1 MTAFCKSKENFAKII
16 CSRENS
22 MNTNSVKK
30 YTKIAVIVVAAVLVF
45 ALLCFGLSKLLNVSF
60 SRGQIIAEYDGES
73 VYDAD
78 VQDIINYNLIIHYD
92 GNTTE
97 AGLNQIMQEAVVTYV
112 RYKAMEIDLGKKG
125 YTVDEDEL
133 NKTFKEAKKEI
144 EKTQKYSEWCE
155 MHRVSKDF
163 LKEELR
169 RYALAA
175 LYNEVI
181 ESEVKVTEAEARE
194 YYSLHAI
201 EKFRLPAGYYWTA
214 TLRPVKDVAD
224 QAETAQA
231 KAEMAAYLEKIK
243 NGRMTFEDVDKE
255 LNAKYPASEYPSA
268 IYDGE
273 DSTAIDGMYTF
284 IDEKDFQDL
293 LTTIDTTYKDRDLN
307 ADPKSDAYSDYM
319 SYLGATFEAKV
330 HYALQNME
338 IGDVWAEP
346 FESFVG
352 YYIIRLDR
360 IETKNAFVPY
370 EEVSSAIIETLMAE
384 KLQNEFLEYLVE
396 LETKYQI
403 SYRF

>member
-1 MTAFCKSKENFAKII
+1 
-16 CSRENS
+16 

-243 NGRMTFEDVDKE
+243 NGKMTFEDVDKE

-370 EEVSSAIIETLMAE
+370 EEVSGAIIETLMAE

>member
-1 MTAFCKSKENFAKII
+1 
-16 CSRENS
+16 

-30 YTKIAVIVVAAVLVF
+30 YAKIAVIVVAAVLVF
-45 ALLCFGLSKLLNVSF
+45 ALLCFGLSKLLDVSF
-60 SRGQIIAEYDGES
+60 SKGQIIAEYDGES

-78 VQDIINYNLIIHYD
+78 VQDIINYNLITQYD
-92 GNTTE
+92 STTTE

-112 RYKAMEIDLGKKG
+112 RYRAMEIDLAKKG
-125 YTVDEDEL
+125 YTIDEDEL
-133 NKTFKEAKKEI
+133 DKTFKEAKKEI

-163 LKEELR
+163 LKDELR

-175 LYNEVI
+175 LYNDVI
-181 ESEVKVTEAEARE
+181 ESDVKVTEAEARE
-194 YYSLHAI
+194 YYALNAI
-201 EKFRLPAGYYWTA
+201 SKYKLPAGYYWTA
-214 TLRPVKDVAD
+214 TLRPVKNIAD
-224 QAETAQA
+224 QTETTQA
-231 KAEMAAYLEKIK
+231 KAEMQAYLEKIK
-243 NGRMTFEDVDKE
+243 NGEMTFEDVDKE

-273 DSTAIDGMYTF
+273 DSTAIDTMYQF

-307 ADPKSDAYSDYM
+307 ADPKSEAYNNYM

-330 HYALQNME
+330 HYALKNME
-338 IGDVWAEP
+338 VGDVWAEP

-360 IETKNAFVPY
+360 IETQNAFVPY
-370 EEVSSAIIETLMAE
+370 EEVSGTIIESLMAE
-384 KLQNEFLEYLVE
+384 KLQNEFLEYMVD
-396 LETKYQI
+396 LETKYKI
-403 SYRF
+403 SYNF

>member
-1 MTAFCKSKENFAKII
+1 
-16 CSRENS
+16 

-30 YTKIAVIVVAAVLVF
+30 YAKIAVIVVAAVLVF
-45 ALLCFGLSKLLNVSF
+45 ALLCFGLSKLLDVSF
-60 SRGQIIAEYDGES
+60 SKGQIIAEYDGES

-78 VQDIINYNLIIHYD
+78 VQDIINYTLITKYD
-92 GNTTE
+92 STTTE

-112 RYKAMEIDLGKKG
+112 RYRAMEIDLAKKG
-125 YTVDEDEL
+125 YTIDEDEL
-133 NKTFKEAKKEI
+133 DKTVKEAKKEI

-163 LKEELR
+163 LKDELR

-175 LYNEVI
+175 LYNDVI
-181 ESEVKVTEAEARE
+181 ESDVKVTEAEARE
-194 YYSLHAI
+194 YYALNAI
-201 EKFRLPAGYYWTA
+201 SKYKLPAGYYWTA
-214 TLRPVKDVAD
+214 TLRPVKNIAD
-224 QAETAQA
+224 QTETTQA
-231 KAEMAAYLEKIK
+231 KAEMQAYLEKIK
-243 NGRMTFEDVDKE
+243 NGEMTFEDVDKE

-273 DSTAIDGMYTF
+273 DSTAIDTMYQF

-307 ADPKSDAYSDYM
+307 ADPKSEAYNNYM

-330 HYALQNME
+330 HYALKNME
-338 IGDVWAEP
+338 VGDVWAEP

-360 IETKNAFVPY
+360 IETQNAFVPY
-370 EEVSSAIIETLMAE
+370 EEVSGTIIESLMAE
-384 KLQNEFLEYLVE
+384 KLQNEFLEYMVD
-396 LETKYQI
+396 LETKYKI
-403 SYRF
+403 SYNF

>member
-1 MTAFCKSKENFAKII
+1 
-16 CSRENS
+16 

-243 NGRMTFEDVDKE
+243 NGEMTFEDVDKE

-370 EEVSSAIIETLMAE
+370 EEVSGAIIETLMAE

>member
-1 MTAFCKSKENFAKII
+1 
-16 CSRENS
+16 

-30 YTKIAVIVVAAVLVF
+30 YAKIAVIVVAAVLVF
-45 ALLCFGLSKLLNVSF
+45 ALLCFGLSKLLDVSF
-60 SRGQIIAEYDGES
+60 SKGQIIAEYDGES

-78 VQDIINYNLIIHYD
+78 VQDIINYNLITKYD
-92 GNTTE
+92 STTTE

-112 RYKAMEIDLGKKG
+112 RYRAMEIDLAKKG
-125 YTVDEDEL
+125 YTIDEDEL
-133 NKTFKEAKKEI
+133 DKTFKEAKKEI

-163 LKEELR
+163 LKDELR

-175 LYNEVI
+175 LYNDVI
-181 ESEVKVTEAEARE
+181 ESDVKVTEAEARE
-194 YYSLHAI
+194 YYALNAI
-201 EKFRLPAGYYWTA
+201 SKYKLPAGYYWTA
-214 TLRPVKDVAD
+214 TLRPVKNIAD
-224 QAETAQA
+224 QTETTQA
-231 KAEMAAYLEKIK
+231 KAEMQAYLEKIK
-243 NGRMTFEDVDKE
+243 NGEMTFEDVDKE

-273 DSTAIDGMYTF
+273 DSTAIDTMYQF

-307 ADPKSDAYSDYM
+307 ADPKSEAYNNYM

-330 HYALQNME
+330 HYALKNME
-338 IGDVWAEP
+338 VGDVWAEP

-360 IETKNAFVPY
+360 IETQNAFVPY
-370 EEVSSAIIETLMAE
+370 EEVSGTIIESLMAE
-384 KLQNEFLEYLVE
+384 KLQNEFLEYMVD
-396 LETKYQI
+396 LETKYKI
-403 SYRF
+403 SYNF